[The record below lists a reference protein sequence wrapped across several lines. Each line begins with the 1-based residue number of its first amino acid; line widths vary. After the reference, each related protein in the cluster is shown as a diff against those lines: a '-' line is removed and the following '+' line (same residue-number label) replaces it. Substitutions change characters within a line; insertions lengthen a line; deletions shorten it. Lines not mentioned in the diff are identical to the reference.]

1 MEPYHD
7 SIEHIVDE
15 LKRIDLLLRRELVA
29 ARQPHGSTVP
39 EEFRG
44 LVISDHEI
52 DSILSAGDFLGDRRR
67 ARESAKDLLDPI
79 DERLRELRHNIDER
93 RRLTEEA
100 GRTLSLPYVAAR
112 FSLSPAEI
120 DLLLIAIAPE
130 LEPRYETLYGYLQD
144 DVTRKRPSVDLSL
157 NLICR
162 DEREKIRERRLFAPG
177 SQLIHF
183 RLVELFEEAHD
194 RQATLLRK
202 FIKADAFVLQFLLEQ
217 PTSKLDLG
225 TLVSPRL
232 EIDSLETPVAVRAQL
247 HNLVD
252 SLDRAGDMHSVIRLI
267 GAPDAPL
274 DAAAEA
280 LCYTLNRRLM
290 VVDLAQLDTE
300 PATLDALVRDA
311 ILLDAVIAVAARNA
325 GGPEGESARLV
336 QAEVRLWRVFDAYS
350 LPLLVLGPAEV
361 LPNVPA
367 DARVW
372 RVEVQPPD
380 FDMRRQSWQEALA
393 GMAALP
399 DTARLAD
406 TFRFGSARIR
416 QTAGAAWTL
425 ASLRNPSDPAP
436 TEDDLMEAARS
447 LSTPRLQRF
456 AVSIA
461 PRFKRQD
468 LVLGDDKMRQLDHII
483 ARLQFRRVVTRDWGF
498 GEKLSRGKGLPILF
512 TGPSGT
518 GKTMAAEV
526 LAGEL
531 KLHLFQI
538 DLSTVV
544 SKYVGET
551 ERTLAAIF
559 QEAEFSQ
566 SLLFFD
572 EADALFG
579 KRTEVKD
586 AHDRYANIEVNYLL
600 QRIELY
606 EGVVVLASN
615 LQKNIDE
622 AFVRRMQEVI
632 DFPFPD
638 EHLRERI
645 WTKHFPAS
653 APRNEDVDIPFLA
666 KQFKLAGGNIRNAA
680 LSAAYMAARR
690 SRPIGMKE
698 IVGAIQAEFLKQG
711 KLVTRSEFGPY
722 FDLAQEAE
730 AEEPVAR

>member
-1 MEPYHD
+1 MEPYRD
-7 SIEHIVDE
+7 SIEHIADE

-29 ARQPHGSTVP
+29 ARQPHAPTIP
-39 EEFRG
+39 DEFRG

-52 DSILSAGDFLGDRRR
+52 DSILAAGDFLGDRWR
-67 ARESAKDLLDPI
+67 AREAAKDLLDPI
-79 DERLRELRHNIDER
+79 DEKLQQLRHDIDER
-93 RRLTEEA
+93 RRLTEEV

-120 DLLLIAIAPE
+120 DILLIAIAPE
-130 LEPRYETLYGYLQD
+130 LEPRYETLYAYLQD

-162 DEREKIRERRLFAPG
+162 EEREKIRARRLFAPG

-183 RLVELFEEAHD
+183 RLIELFEETHD

-202 FIKADAFVLQFLLEQ
+202 FVKAEPFVLQFLLEQ
-217 PTSKLDLG
+217 PPSKLDLG
-225 TLVSPRL
+225 SVISPRL
-232 EIDSLETPVAVRAQL
+232 DIDSLETPQPVRAQL
-247 HNLVD
+247 LNLVD
-252 SLDRAGDMHSVIRLI
+252 SVDRAADAHSVIRLI
-267 GAPDAPL
+267 GAADAPL

-280 LCYTLNRRLM
+280 LCHALNRRLLT
-290 VVDLAQLDTE
+290 VDLAQLDTE
-300 PATLDALVRDA
+300 LPRLEALVRDA
-311 ILLDAVIAVAARNA
+311 ILLDAVIAITARA
-325 GGPEGESARLV
+325 GASDAENPRLA
-336 QAEVRLWRVFDAYS
+336 QAEARLWRAFETYS
-350 LPLLVLGPAEV
+350 GPLLALGPPAA
-361 LPNVPA
+361 LLNVPA
-367 DARVW
+367 DVRVW

-380 FDMRRQSWQEALA
+380 FEMRRQSWQDALT
-393 GMAALP
+393 GMAEPA
-399 DTARLAD
+399 DTAQLAD

-425 ASLRNPSDPAP
+425 AALRNPSDPAP
-436 TEDDLMEAARS
+436 NVNDLMEAARS
-447 LSTPRLQRF
+447 LSTPQLQRF
-456 AVSIA
+456 AVSIT
-461 PRFKRQD
+461 PRFKRED
-468 LVLGDDKMRQLDHII
+468 LVLPDDKTRQIDHII
-483 ARLQFRRVVTRDWGF
+483 ARLQFRRQVTREWGF

-551 ERTLAAIF
+551 ERTLSAIF

-638 EHLRERI
+638 ERLRERI
-645 WTKHFPAS
+645 WAKHFPPN
-653 APRNEDVDIPFLA
+653 APLGKDVDLPFLA
-666 KQFKLAGGNIRNAA
+666 KQFKLAGGHIRNAA
-680 LSAAYMAARR
+680 LSAAYLAARR
-690 SRPIGMKE
+690 GGPIGMRE
-698 IVGAIQAEFLKQG
+698 IVGAIKAEFLKQG

-722 FDLAQEAE
+722 FEMAQETEPA
-730 AEEPVAR
+730 PVAG